1 MDQKLSQLVEELT
14 TSGEPQLDPEKMK
27 EMKKIC
33 KSSEEHISHAYHLLM
48 TQLNQEHA
56 EIRFSAF
63 QIVNELFTRS
73 HQFRTLIISNFQE
86 FLELT
91 VETDYEQ
98 PLPPPK
104 EVAQKLKKAALKAIT
119 EWNENFGDAYKK
131 LALGFHFLKH
141 NKKVDFQDV
150 NARTLAERKRDEE
163 KQKRLENIYKE
174 RAKRVEKEMQDMSE
188 EIEMCLIEMENCFR
202 LLMPF
207 DFTMRDVEE
216 GTVLTKPAR
225 ADREASS
232 LTLNGAVTHPLSGL
246 RPDDQEQ
253 PCCSKDLLPPSLC
266 LKEVGNRDWPMR
278 SRPPGPKEVD
288 HRVYVEGDDSDDD
301 DDDDDDDDYND
312 DDDDDDDDDDGDGE
326 DFIRSHGLGSH
337 KYSLNLEI
345 PTDLQVH
352 ENEDNRAVFN
362 SALDG
367 LKLINNKFLP
377 SVQSWIQLFTR
388 AGIHDERLKHAID
401 LKKKLEI
408 AIGKYK
414 EMNIEPEGRKR
425 KMRRALDA
433 DSEDD
438 EDEGDFVEVPEKEG
452 YEPHIPDHL
461 RKEYGLEPLSHPSA
475 QSKGGG
481 MKSGG
486 LSSATKS
493 RPSEEELDPT
503 CAAATLRVL
512 RDRLPS
518 FSPLS
523 SSISGSAP
531 AVSMGE
537 TDDSKKRKL
546 AEERVKAP
554 VIPFGMDLYYWG
566 EEQPTAG
573 KILKFGS
580 QHRFWKPNETDE
592 EVESTEIAEM
602 LKSRYITFAGK
613 FEPVKHKC
621 GAPMP
626 NGSLCER
633 QDRLKCP
640 FHGKIIPRDECGNP
654 INPEDRAREEKK
666 KFEKQAQH
674 PEWQDVEFM
683 KEVEAAT
690 GVDLGSARYS
700 KKGMEG
706 KSKGKKKKYPNLT
719 DLKQQ
724 DNTSRARIG
733 KKVFEKGAVKRV
745 IKAMNRMDQKK
756 HEKFANQFNYAL
768 N

>member
-174 RAKRVEKEMQDMSE
+174 RAKRVEKEMQ
-188 EIEMCLIEMENCFR
+188 
-202 LLMPF
+202 
-207 DFTMRDVEE
+207 
-216 GTVLTKPAR
+216 
-225 ADREASS
+225 
-232 LTLNGAVTHPLSGL
+232 
-246 RPDDQEQ
+246 
-253 PCCSKDLLPPSLC
+253 
-266 LKEVGNRDWPMR
+266 EVGNRDWPMR

-523 SSISGSAP
+523 SRSLCRLCIPPESISGSAP